1 MSTRQLTVRDTW
13 MTRVLRAL
21 RLVEVRDDGVV
32 DHNAG
37 ADWASDT
44 SAGRGFSAINSM
56 SAMAAFPWVQA
67 SVSAVASDLSGLQIK
82 VIRGRGATAEPVPDH
97 PILDLLERP
106 SSRVPGVL
114 FRRQLV
120 TDLVL
125 TGDAF
130 ALIGTAGADPAA
142 LLRMHPERVK
152 VTPSPDGQPG
162 FYMYDVGGTATRY
175 EYGQVLHI
183 RMPSWEDTP
192 SGLYGTGAIRSL
204 ANDLTTDLRAQ
215 KMESATAATGRPTGV
230 FSPSDPSDRWSS
242 AQVKVLREAY
252 EKQMAGVS
260 GALFLGGPV
269 KYDALGHSPRD
280 MLLSE
285 TRTWV
290 RDAVMAAIGVVPTRI
305 GIPSANYAT
314 AAQSA
319 RRYWEDL
326 QSRAALIDSELTRLA
341 RMFPDSE
348 GVRVVHSFDDVAA
361 LQESR
366 TERVARVNSWWMMG
380 IPLADAAAMEGFDDL
395 PVPDDLPDPVVEAP
409 APPEDEEAKAIARW
423 LVLEG
428 GELYQAPKT
437 EAARAEL
444 WRGFIDNVQ
453 GPAERNNSLAMRKY
467 LRGYA
472 ARVAKRTAQN
482 SDKLKSMVD
491 GIEVRGLTDAVLD
504 KILDPAVEAKLIL
517 NIFRPL
523 FRKMIRAAIKAAG
536 KLLPVA
542 TTFDPVRINAQ
553 VERDIGQMIKRVS
566 DTTREQVGKT
576 VRAGLADGLSMNQL
590 QANLMRSQSFTP
602 ARALTIARTETT
614 RAIGAG
620 AKVAIEDARSKGVK
634 VQEEWVSARDEN
646 VREAHQK
653 LDGQKIDQG
662 EQFEIDG
669 KTAEFPGGF
678 GDPGLDIN
686 CRCGTV
692 PFVVGVS

>member
-1 MSTRQLTVRDTW
+1 
-13 MTRVLRAL
+13 
-21 RLVEVRDDGVV
+21 
-32 DHNAG
+32 
-37 ADWASDT
+37 
-44 SAGRGFSAINSM
+44 
-56 SAMAAFPWVQA
+56 
-67 SVSAVASDLSGLQIK
+67 
-82 VIRGRGATAEPVPDH
+82 
-97 PILDLLERP
+97 
-106 SSRVPGVL
+106 
-114 FRRQLV
+114 V

-142 LLRMHPERVK
+142 LIRMHPERVK

-162 FYMYDVGGTATRY
+162 SYMYDVGGKATRY

-215 KMESATAATGRPTGV
+215 KMASATAETGRPTGV

-252 EKQMAGVS
+252 EKQMSGVS

-269 KYDALGHSPRD
+269 KYDALGFSPRD
-280 MLLSE
+280 ME
-285 TRTWV
+285 YQATRTWV
-290 RDAVMAAIGVVPTRI
+290 RDAVLAAIGVVPTRI

-395 PVPDDLPDPVVEAP
+395 PVPDVD
-409 APPEDEEAKAIARW
+409 DEEAVGPVGLPSDSQPVSAQALNGAQIGSLLEILAAVAAGGLTVDAAVALIGVAFPTITEEDARDIVAGARAIPVTTEPAQVTAHLRTILSAHGVIDCNPLAKW

-453 GPAERNNSLAMRKY
+453 GPAERNNALAMRKY

-472 ARVAKRTAQN
+472 ARVAKRTAQHEGQ
-482 SDKLKSMVD
+482 LKSMVD
-491 GIEVRGLTDAVLD
+491 GVEVRGLTDAILD
-504 KILDPAVEAKLIL
+504 KILDPAVEAKMLL

-553 VERDIGQMIKRVS
+553 VERDIGAMITRVS

-576 VRAGLADGLSMNQL
+576 VRAGLADGLSMNEL
-590 QANLMRSQSFTP
+590 QANLMRSASFTP
-602 ARALTIARTETT
+602 ARALMIARTETT

-634 VQEEWVSARDEN
+634 VKEEWVSARDEN

-653 LDGQKIDQG
+653 LDGQKIDKG

-692 PFVVGVS
+692 PFVMGVS